1 MTSSL
6 TWKTDKP
13 TTPGWYWYRESDFFL
28 EVVHVRY
35 QEKRLAADYKEG
47 GSYFFW
53 VHRSVKGR
61 MGRPAGAAE
70 MTQMERCYLGDS
82 VPRPS

>member
-35 QEKRLAADYKEG
+35 QEKRLAADYKDG
-47 GSYFFW
+47 GDLIFFGFIDQL
-53 VHRSVKGR
+53 KGEW
-61 MGRPAGAAE
+61 AGPLE
-70 MTQMERCYLGDS
+70 
-82 VPRPS
+82 PPK